1 MEDLAQSVME
11 QLRADDGAS
20 PFVALATFKNFRAP
34 ASAPKREDYVVVPI
48 VKNGVSSYNLE
59 VQRSQ
64 HYFGFEE
71 EDFASEWSPKKMC
84 NFATAQHAARFLLF
98 IAKDRHLRA
107 GGKPHE
113 KADVPLRFGQL
124 DLDLV
129 NQPGTCYYDEESVVN
144 FIDMCGSMRPPVL

>member
-1 MEDLAQSVME
+1 MEDLAQTVME
-11 QLRADDGAS
+11 KLRADDGAK
-20 PFVALATFKNFRAP
+20 PFVVIATFKSMRAAP
-34 ASAPKREDYVVVPI
+34 PKREDYVVVPI

-71 EDFASEWSPKKMC
+71 EEFANEWSPKKMC

-98 IAKDRHLRA
+98 LAKDRYLLA

-113 KADVPLRFGQL
+113 KAQVPLRFGQL

-129 NQPGTCYYDEESVVN
+129 NQPGTCYDDEESVVN
-144 FIDMCGSMRPPVL
+144 FIDMCGSMRPPVDA